1 MPESELAEAKEL
13 ADALVANRALSRG
26 RQANGQRNSLGED
39 QPKKGVADLRSRRK
53 SGRGWVVL

>member
-13 ADALVANRALSRG
+13 VDAFVANRALNRG

-39 QPKKGVADLRSRRK
+39 QPKKRR
-53 SGRGWVVL
+53 GRPPKQT